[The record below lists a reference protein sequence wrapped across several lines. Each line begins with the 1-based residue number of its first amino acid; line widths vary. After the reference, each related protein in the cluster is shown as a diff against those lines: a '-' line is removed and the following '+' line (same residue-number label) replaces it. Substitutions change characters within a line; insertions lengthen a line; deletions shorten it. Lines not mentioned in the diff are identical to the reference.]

1 MNLDNVIGC
10 KFYGSFQSCEKC
22 GNVKG
27 SDYCEAFQLLPTVE
41 RVFKEGVNE

>member
-1 MNLDNVIGC
+1 MNLNDVVGC

-27 SDYCEAFQLLPTVE
+27 SDDCEAFKHIPTVE
-41 RVFKEGVNE
+41 RVFKEDAKP